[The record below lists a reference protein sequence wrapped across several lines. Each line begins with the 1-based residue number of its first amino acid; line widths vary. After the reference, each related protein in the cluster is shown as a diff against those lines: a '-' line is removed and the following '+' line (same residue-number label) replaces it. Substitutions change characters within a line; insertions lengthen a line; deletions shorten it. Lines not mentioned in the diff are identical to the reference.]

1 MEIIRIIHSIKIVSI
16 TREKGKFRCR
26 TIVTNPKNLSAIVVE
41 CCFEILHCSRLANM
55 SCNNFV
61 RDKAFISLQSLLA
74 LAVCLSESPG
84 PTFFVREMLAVHLNG
99 TRIFCSRGVFRGVF
113 TRQWAPTQS
122 SAQLSHQIVNN
133 FVRAFFVNSPPQAGR
148 KPTRFFS

>member
-84 PTFFVREMLAVHLNG
+84 PTFFVRGMLAVHLNG
-99 TRIFCSRGVFRGVF
+99 TRIFCSR
-113 TRQWAPTQS
+113 S
-122 SAQLSHQIVNN
+122 
-133 FVRAFFVNSPPQAGR
+133 AFFGE
-148 KPTRFFS
+148 FSLVSGHRVSRARN